1 MSYQA
6 KVHLRSLP
14 VCLTGV
20 ILSLWIS
27 APSGVGG
34 FCRESI
40 QERERP
46 VSPERR
52 NTETSEADAR
62 GKKTELTSQGLSLN
76 TNSAGHSNE
85 EVSAAQQ
92 RKKEMA
98 TSLLEGVL
106 ESAHR
111 ITPVEYGLLTQ
122 VEAATLLWE
131 SDRDRSLA
139 VIKKAWDGLRE
150 LLEEQKAKTKD
161 DQPSRKQQRLRF
173 AVLRRIARLSPDLL
187 KQFGSNNSTGDSE
200 PVTISGK
207 WTDEARAIMSV
218 AEEHVDTNPAL
229 AAQLA
234 QQSLPFGLVDWVPFL
249 NKLSAQDNAQAE
261 QVAAVLMNR
270 FSSISV
276 SPVELLHLDRF
287 ALDSG
292 RSPQFQEKFF
302 RALTTRFA
310 QDLRPDSPTATLR
323 LGMQTAQRALSMAT
337 GPVWP
342 SRFQEIVSQYE
353 SMLISRSAAPSPAT
367 RSVAVDTSMMAPAKA
382 GDTSEIEQGAQRLQ
396 KINDPKARD
405 KQYQRLAGAAASKE
419 NLSLAEELMSKIDS
433 DEVRRETTVTVYGPG
448 ITKELS
454 EADWTKAQTDAL
466 KITHPLGRTLILDI
480 IAQMIMRSGKGKQD
494 DANQVYDTAMSK
506 LQRDGATEDVAKG
519 FLILARSLDT
529 IDRDRGLGTKD
540 RDRALSTIDRDRGRE
555 AMDWAIFVLNKL
567 TKNGELLV
575 DSEMGGALAS
585 WVSLPIRTLRYDE
598 VLELTEII
606 GPLFKEMTKRDPS
619 NAASTAYGLAHLG
632 LSSLAQLGIV
642 SELQKELRAS
652 NSAVPEASNKKRSPV
667 RH

>member
-6 KVHLRSLP
+6 KVHLRYLP

-46 VSPERR
+46 VSPERGNNQSR
-52 NTETSEADAR
+52 EASERD
-62 GKKTELTSQGLSLN
+62 KKTELESQGSSLK
-76 TNSAGHSNE
+76 TKPAGHVSE
-85 EVSAAQQ
+85 EVSAAKQ
-92 RKKEMA
+92 RKKELAM
-98 TSLLEGVL
+98 SLLEGVL

-131 SDRDRSLA
+131 SDRDRSLL
-139 VIKKAWDGLRE
+139 VLKKAWDRLNE
-150 LLEEQKAKTKD
+150 LFEEQKKAND
-161 DQPSRKQQRLRF
+161 DRPSRKQQRLRF

-187 KQFGSNNSTGDSE
+187 KQLGSSNSNGDGE
-200 PVTISGK
+200 PVTVLGK
-207 WTDEARAIMSV
+207 WTDEARAMMSV
-218 AEEHVDTNPAL
+218 AEEQVDANPAL
-229 AAQLA
+229 AIQLA
-234 QQSLPFGLVDWVPFL
+234 QGSLPFGLVDWVPFL
-249 NKLSAQDNAQAE
+249 IKLSAQDSAQAE

-292 RSPQFQEKFF
+292 RSPQLREQFF
-302 RALTTRFA
+302 RALAIRFT
-310 QDLRPDSPTATLR
+310 QDLRPDIPTAALR
-323 LGMQTAQRALSMAT
+323 LGMQTAQGALSMAT

-342 SRFQEIVSQYE
+342 SKFQEIVSQYE

-382 GDTSEIEQGAQRLQ
+382 GDTAEIEQGTQRVQ
-396 KINDPKARD
+396 RINDPKARD
-405 KQYQRLAGAAASKE
+405 KEYQRLAGAAASKE

-433 DEVRRETTVTVYGPG
+433 DEVRRETTVSVYGPA
-448 ITKELS
+448 IRKELS

-466 KITHPLGRTLILDI
+466 KIMHPLGRTLILDI
-480 IAQMIMRSGKGKQD
+480 IAQMIMRSGTGKQD
-494 DANQVYDTAMSK
+494 DAKQVYDTALSK

-519 FLILARSLDT
+519 FLIIAKSLGTIDPDRSL
-529 IDRDRGLGTKD
+529 
-540 RDRALSTIDRDRGRE
+540 E
-555 AMDWAIFVLNKL
+555 AMNWAVFVLNKVA
-567 TKNGELLV
+567 KGGELLT
-575 DSEMGGALAS
+575 DSESSGALAS
-585 WVSLPIRTLRYDE
+585 WVGLPIRTLRYDE
-598 VLELTEII
+598 VLDLTEMI

-619 NAASTAYGLAHLG
+619 NAQSTAYALAHLG

-652 NSAVPEASNKKRSPV
+652 NGAVPEGSSKKKLPV